1 MPKTES
7 MMRQNPIDFEHLS
20 SITFGDRA
28 LESEVLGLFGERA
41 SASLIAIEQ
50 SPDADTREAAAHR
63 LVGAAR
69 AIGANQLAAA
79 AEEIERAGEL
89 SPKAI
94 ESLSEAMAAVIEILE
109 DRMSRVI
116 GAPEAG

>member
-1 MPKTES
+1 VPNAGTMP
-7 MMRQNPIDFEHLS
+7 RQNPIDFDHLR

-50 SPDADTREAAAHR
+50 SPNADAREAAAHR

-79 AEEIERAGEL
+79 AEEIERAGEV
-89 SPKAI
+89 SPTAI
-94 ESLSEAMAAVIEILE
+94 DSLSDAMAAVIEILE

-116 GAPEAG
+116 DQPEAG